1 MISVLQAPQGRA
13 PSAWAETGPA
23 AVCGIYGESQ
33 RRCFAEVPEFPIVG
47 LRTTPTILY
56 VQGWRFCLYSNEGA
70 EPMHVHAVREMRS
83 ASTGYTRTASTLWK
97 ISSIAARRV
106 CGARCAG

>member
-1 MISVLQAPQGRA
+1 MISVLQAPQGGA

-23 AVCGIYGESQ
+23 AVFGIYGESQ
-33 RRCFAEVPEFPIVG
+33 RRCFAEVPEFPKMG
-47 LRTTPTILY
+47 LQTMPTILY

-70 EPMHVHAVREMRS
+70 EPIHVHAVRDMRNAS
-83 ASTGYTRTASTLWK
+83 AGRTRTASILWK
-97 ISSIAARRV
+97 ISSITARRV